1 MSNQPQR
8 ISNVSIATMTGDGY
22 GLVPDGVVDFADGMI
37 TYVGSRVVA
46 PKHHG
51 AVFDGAGGL
60 LTPGLID
67 CHTHLV
73 WAGSRADEFSQ
84 RLHGASY
91 ADIAAAGGGIAATV
105 RATRAATLAELI
117 AVTEPRLQALM
128 AEGVTTIEI
137 KSGYG
142 LSLSDE
148 RKQLSAARALAERAA
163 VSVQTTLLAA
173 HALPPEFKQRPD
185 DYIDHIVQVILPTL
199 VAEGLVDAVDAFCE
213 SIGFS
218 IAQTEQ
224 LFAAAKA
231 LDIPLKLH
239 AEQLSNRHGSALAA
253 RYQALSCDHL
263 EYLDEAGVRAMAASG
278 TVAVLL
284 PGAFYFLRE
293 TQLPPLALL
302 REYGVPIAL
311 ATDANPGTS
320 PLLSLQL
327 MLNMGATLFHL
338 TPEECLRGVTV
349 NAAKAL
355 GLSDRGQLKV
365 GQRADICCW
374 KFSDAAELT
383 YSFSSQRLAACW
395 HHGVLRQ

>member
-1 MSNQPQR
+1 MPNQPQR
-8 ISNVSIATMTGDGY
+8 ITHVSIATMTGDGY
-22 GLVPDGVVDFADGMI
+22 GLVPDGVVDFTDGVI
-37 TYVGSRVVA
+37 TYVGSRLAA
-46 PKHHG
+46 PEHHG

-105 RATRAATLAELI
+105 RATRAASLAELI
-117 AVTEPRLQALM
+117 AVTEPRLRALM

-142 LSLSDE
+142 LSLNDE
-148 RKQLSAARALAERAA
+148 RKQLLAARALAERTAL
-163 VSVQTTLLAA
+163 SVRTTLLAA

-185 DYIDHIVQVILPTL
+185 AYIDHIVNVILPTL

-218 IAQTEQ
+218 IAQTER
-224 LFAAAKA
+224 LFAAAKV
-231 LDIPLKLH
+231 LGIPLKLH
-239 AEQLSNRHGSALAA
+239 AEQLSNQHGSALAA

-293 TQLPPLALL
+293 TKLPPLALL
-302 REYGVPIAL
+302 REYDVPIAL

-374 KFSDAAELT
+374 KVTDAAELT

>member
-37 TYVGSRVVA
+37 TYVGSRVAA

-148 RKQLSAARALAERAA
+148 RKQ
-163 VSVQTTLLAA
+163 
-173 HALPPEFKQRPD
+173 
-185 DYIDHIVQVILPTL
+185 
-199 VAEGLVDAVDAFCE
+199 
-213 SIGFS
+213 
-218 IAQTEQ
+218 
-224 LFAAAKA
+224 
-231 LDIPLKLH
+231 
-239 AEQLSNRHGSALAA
+239 
-253 RYQALSCDHL
+253 
-263 EYLDEAGVRAMAASG
+263 
-278 TVAVLL
+278 
-284 PGAFYFLRE
+284 
-293 TQLPPLALL
+293 
-302 REYGVPIAL
+302 
-311 ATDANPGTS
+311 
-320 PLLSLQL
+320 
-327 MLNMGATLFHL
+327 
-338 TPEECLRGVTV
+338 
-349 NAAKAL
+349 
-355 GLSDRGQLKV
+355 
-365 GQRADICCW
+365 
-374 KFSDAAELT
+374 
-383 YSFSSQRLAACW
+383 
-395 HHGVLRQ
+395 

>member
-1 MSNQPQR
+1 MNHRSQR
-8 ISNVSIATMTGDGY
+8 ITHVSVATMVGDGY
-22 GLVPDGVVDFADGMI
+22 GLIADATVDFVDGVI
-37 TYVGSRVVA
+37 SYVGSAADA
-46 PKHHG
+46 PQHHG
-51 AVFDGAGGL
+51 DLFDGAGGL
-60 LTPGLID
+60 ITPGLID

-73 WAGSRADEFSQ
+73 WAGSRADEFAQ

-105 RATRAATLAELI
+105 RATRAATLAQLI
-117 AVTEPRLQALM
+117 TASEPRLQALI
-128 AEGVTTIEI
+128 AEGVTTLEI

-142 LSLSDE
+142 LSLADE
-148 RKQLSAARALAERAA
+148 RKQLLAARALAERAP
-163 VSVQTTLLAA
+163 VSIQTTLLAA
-173 HALPPEFKQRPD
+173 HAVPAEFKQRPD
-185 DYIDHIVQVILPTL
+185 DYIDHIVTVILPTL
-199 VAEGLVDAVDAFCE
+199 AAEGLVDSVDAFCE
-213 SIGFS
+213 SVGFS
-218 IAQTEQ
+218 LAQTERV
-224 LFAAAKA
+224 FTAAKA
-231 LDIPLKLH
+231 LGLPVKLH
-239 AEQLSNRHGSALAA
+239 AEQLSNQHGSALAA

-302 REYGVPIAL
+302 RQHGVAIAL

-327 MLNMGATLFHL
+327 MLNMGATLFRM

-355 GLSDRGQLKV
+355 GLADRGQIKV

-374 KFSDAAELT
+374 NVNDAAELT

-395 HHGVLRQ
+395 HHGVRRQ